1 MPRLVLAVLLA
12 LALSACAQQA
22 AGPAGATPPVL
33 SSPDPA
39 DPYEQTNRAML
50 NGMLALDD
58 AVVLPVAKT
67 YRTVVPGWVPTRLR
81 NVLQNMQEPGVAV
94 NRLLQGRPLLAG
106 QSVMRFVV
114 NSTLGLG
121 GAFDLQ
127 PIGGPP
133 KQIVDFGQTLA
144 VWGVRDGPYLMI
156 PFIGPSTP
164 RDFTGQVVNGWLNPV
179 SWPIPLFG
187 NLSRGLLQ
195 GLDERAQNI
204 EPLAEIRNGSLDPY
218 ARMRSLWRQN
228 RNAQIGLTEASDPT
242 ILDDPGAGTDS
253 LAPPAPAAATAPPSA
268 ARAKPGRAAHHRSGR
283 PARPTGG

>member
-67 YRTVVPGWVPTRLR
+67 YRTVVPGWVRTRLR

-121 GAFDLQ
+121 A
-127 PIGGPP
+127 
-133 KQIVDFGQTLA
+133 
-144 VWGVRDGPYLMI
+144 
-156 PFIGPSTP
+156 PSTC
-164 RDFTGQVVNGWLNPV
+164 
-179 SWPIPLFG
+179 
-187 NLSRGLLQ
+187 SR
-195 GLDERAQNI
+195 
-204 EPLAEIRNGSLDPY
+204 
-218 ARMRSLWRQN
+218 
-228 RNAQIGLTEASDPT
+228 
-242 ILDDPGAGTDS
+242 
-253 LAPPAPAAATAPPSA
+253 SA
-268 ARAKPGRAAHHRSGR
+268 ARPSRSSISGR
-283 PARPTGG
+283 PWRSGASGTGLI